1 MQVHEIMTK
10 NVKVIDSS
18 ATLVEAA
25 EVMRDEDVGALPVG
39 EGGRPIG
46 MLTDRD
52 IVVRALAEYKDPA
65 HTTVREVITPRVTT
79 IYADRDVNE
88 AAELMAKDQVRRL
101 LVIDHRQSPI
111 GILSLGDI
119 GRSEHAS
126 QAGAHALK
134 GVSDNDNDHGQ
145 QTWRKPTHV

>member
-1 MQVHEIMTK
+1 MQVQELMTK
-10 NVKVIDSS
+10 NVKLIDSS

-65 HTTVREVITPRVTT
+65 QTTVREVITPRVTT

-101 LVIDHRQSPI
+101 LVIDHRQAPV

-119 GRSEHAS
+119 GRSRHAS

-134 GVSDNDNDHGQ
+134 GVSDDNRDQ
-145 QTWRKPTHV
+145 QTWRNPTHV